1 MIFLFVNSKKRIY
14 VIDVKDTYGNRVKR
28 VKLGGAKAK
37 ARTKTEMVKD
47 IEFCLMTMFP
57 CGKQCNPCN
66 ESWCGKQPYKLINT
80 LSI

>member
-1 MIFLFVNSKKRIY
+1 MYAVVVRRINDASLMDEAEFLFFQTRVIFLFVNSKKRIY

-37 ARTKTEMVKD
+37 ARTETEIVKG
-47 IEFCLMTMFP
+47 IE
-57 CGKQCNPCN
+57 
-66 ESWCGKQPYKLINT
+66 